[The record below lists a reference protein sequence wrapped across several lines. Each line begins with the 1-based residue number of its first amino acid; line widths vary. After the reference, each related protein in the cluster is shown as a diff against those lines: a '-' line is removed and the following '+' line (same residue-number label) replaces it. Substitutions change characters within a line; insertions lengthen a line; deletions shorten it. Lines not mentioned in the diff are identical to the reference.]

1 MDVTVKAY
9 QELNDKILKEG
20 KELDDG
26 LNKLEEQKRV
36 FESEREKWKEELDRA
51 RNEIVEQNDRLTV
64 LSQQLAG
71 TKVKKQH

>member
-26 LNKLEEQKRV
+26 LNKLEEQLDK
-36 FESEREKWKEELDRA
+36 SERVKWKEELDRA
-51 RNEIVEQNDRLTV
+51 RNEIFWDFFVFLIE
-64 LSQQLAG
+64 
-71 TKVKKQH
+71 

>member
-36 FESEREKWKEELDRA
+36 FESEREKWKEELA
-51 RNEIVEQNDRLTV
+51 RQSKE
-64 LSQQLAG
+64 
-71 TKVKKQH
+71 

>member
-1 MDVTVKAY
+1 MTVKSY
-9 QELNDKILKEG
+9 QELNSKLLKES

-26 LNKLEEQKRV
+26 LNKLEEQKRQ
-36 FESEREKWKEELDRA
+36 FENEREKWRQDLDQA

-71 TKVKKQH
+71 TKVGII

>member
-71 TKVKKQH
+71 TKVNNTE

>member
-71 TKVKKQH
+71 TKVNKQH